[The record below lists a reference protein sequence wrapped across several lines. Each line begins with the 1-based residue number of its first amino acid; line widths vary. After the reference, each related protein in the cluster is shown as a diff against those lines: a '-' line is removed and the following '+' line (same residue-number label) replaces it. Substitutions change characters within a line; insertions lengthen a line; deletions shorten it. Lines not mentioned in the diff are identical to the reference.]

1 MNWRDYSN
9 LKLKSSGKMTK
20 FIEALNIAANEGA
33 ISSAASLRSFGGIL
47 SCPADFYVFIMESN
61 L

>member
-1 MNWRDYSN
+1 MP
-9 LKLKSSGKMTK
+9 K
-20 FIEALNIAANEGA
+20 FIEALHVNIAAINEGA

-47 SCPADFYVFIMESN
+47 SCPADFDVFIMESN

>member
-9 LKLKSSGKMTK
+9 LKVVRKNAK

-33 ISSAASLRSFGGIL
+33 ISSAASLRSSIV
-47 SCPADFYVFIMESN
+47 SC
-61 L
+61 